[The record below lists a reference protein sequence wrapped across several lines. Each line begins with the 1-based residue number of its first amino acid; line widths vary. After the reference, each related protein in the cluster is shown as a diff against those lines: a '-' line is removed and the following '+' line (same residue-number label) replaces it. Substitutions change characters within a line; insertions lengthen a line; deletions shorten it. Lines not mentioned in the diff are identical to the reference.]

1 MPNEEQEYVKISVHK
16 LVKQRLDRLKEEI
29 AETAHAP
36 ISLLQR
42 ISYNDV
48 IEVLLTERDQR
59 MKVNGKK

>member
-1 MPNEEQEYVKISVHK
+1 MPNEEQEYVTISVHK

-59 MKVNGKK
+59 MKVTGKK

>member
-1 MPNEEQEYVKISVHK
+1 MPNEEQEYVTISVHK